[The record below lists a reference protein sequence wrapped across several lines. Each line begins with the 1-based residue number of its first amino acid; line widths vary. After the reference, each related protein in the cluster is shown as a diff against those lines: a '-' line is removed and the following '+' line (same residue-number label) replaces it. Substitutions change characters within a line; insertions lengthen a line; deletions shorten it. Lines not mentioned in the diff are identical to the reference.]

1 MRRFASLQGGPYPC
15 GDYDSLV
22 AAWCSGVDVA
32 IGEPDLAV
40 PAPGGER
47 SRVAALATRSAMDP
61 DAVVLEGVDVERGGV
76 PVLRDAN
83 LSVPAAAV
91 VGVTGRN
98 GSGKSTL
105 LAVLATLVRPV
116 RGRVSVLGRDVSAGG
131 VSRSLRSRIGYVAHE
146 PALHPGRTIREELTL
161 VATLRGRGHDE
172 VEAALTRVGLA
183 GAAGRRVAHCSQG
196 MRRRADLAR
205 AALGD
210 PELLLLDE
218 ADSGLDPEAT
228 AAVAELIADVRG
240 RGGATVVVG
249 HDPARLA
256 ATCDTVWTVRAGRLE
271 ALA

>member
-1 MRRFASLQGGPYPC
+1 MT
-15 GDYDSLV
+15 V
-22 AAWCSGVDVA
+22 
-32 IGEPDLAV
+32 GERDLAV
-40 PAPGGER
+40 PAPGGQG
-47 SRVAALATRSAMDP
+47 SRVVTRAARMP
-61 DAVVLEGVDVERGGV
+61 DAAVLDGVDVERGGV
-76 PVLRDAN
+76 PVLRDAH
-83 LSVPAAAV
+83 LTVPAAAV

-105 LAVLATLVRPV
+105 LSVLATLVRPV
-116 RGRVSVLGRDVSAGG
+116 RGRVSVLGTVVSEGG

-161 VATLRGRGHDE
+161 VAGLRGRDVDD
-172 VEAALTRVGLA
+172 VEAALARVGLA
-183 GAAGRRVAHCSQG
+183 GAADRRVAHCSQG

-205 AALGD
+205 TALGD

-218 ADSGLDPEAT
+218 ADSGLDPDAT
-228 AAVAELIADVRG
+228 AAVAALVDDVRR

-256 ATCDTVWTVRAGRLE
+256 ATCDTVWTVRAGRVE